1 VQNFTPLAATCAD
14 GGFDGDV
21 YVSLQS
27 QWGDVEEVKLEP
39 ATVASP
45 DAAPA
50 VEAAAKVRLSFTIH
64 HFKSAML
71 SVLTSSECLLS

>member
-1 VQNFTPLAATCAD
+1 
-14 GGFDGDV
+14 V

-50 VEAAAKVRLSFTIH
+50 VEAAAKVWCALAALACMCH
-64 HFKSAML
+64 
-71 SVLTSSECLLS
+71 CLR